1 MSEPIGPVTL
11 GDVDDLGAQ
20 KKTLMPLVDRQPG
33 KLNISGELRASYTGC
48 ATKMFREINGPLD
61 EQLNKWAE
69 TWEFTYTIVGIHLAP
84 PFLMVVYTCML
95 EEEDITELQEHQEEV
110 EAILREKRQAR
121 AEKRRVEEEE
131 AKKVWEEEAE
141 LIRVGKRCRDN
152 HGHIIKQLREE
163 ADK

>member
-11 GDVDDLGAQ
+11 GDVQDLGAQ

-33 KLNISGELRASYTGC
+33 KINISGELRASYTGC
-48 ATKMFREINGPLD
+48 ATKLFQAIDGPLD
-61 EQLNKWAE
+61 EQLNIWAK
-69 TWEFTYTIVGIHLAP
+69 TWEFTYTVVSIHFAP
-84 PFLMVVYTCML
+84 PQLLVVYTCML
-95 EEEDITELQEHQEEV
+95 EEEDILELEEHQEEV
-110 EAILREKRQAR
+110 NNILRGKRQAR
-121 AEKRRVEEEE
+121 EDKRRAEAEA

-163 ADK
+163 TGK